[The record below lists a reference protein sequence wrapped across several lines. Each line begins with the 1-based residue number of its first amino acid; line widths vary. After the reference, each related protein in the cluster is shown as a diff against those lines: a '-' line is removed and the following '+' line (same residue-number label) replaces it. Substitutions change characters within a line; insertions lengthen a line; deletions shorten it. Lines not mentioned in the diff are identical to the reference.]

1 MRTVDY
7 IEMRAKTLVSELS
20 QAWSIEKR
28 RELREVLNDLEDVEN
43 AFLADEVV
51 NEQLADLLDMT
62 AAAADPKPKRTR
74 RSFPRKPRNWRKPYF
89 DSVLDYIQKR
99 KESDLLEGDLY
110 AEDFGLDFKYF
121 SEKFCFYLNKE
132 IKKRQQFDGYRIGF
146 STYPNRMHYL
156 LMRTGE
162 TNHANA

>member
-7 IEMRAKTLVSELS
+7 IELRAKALVSELS
-20 QAWSIEKR
+20 QVWDVEKR
-28 RELREVLNDLEDVEN
+28 RELREVLNDLEN
-43 AFLADEVV
+43 AEESLSDGIPFGDLERVVAD
-51 NEQLADLLDMT
+51 ADSE
-62 AAAADPKPKRTR
+62 PKRTR

-99 KESDLLEGDLY
+99 KEGDLLEGDLY

-132 IKKRQQFDGYRIGF
+132 IRKRQQFDGYRIGF

>member
-7 IEMRAKTLVSELS
+7 IELRAKALVSELA
-20 QAWSIEKR
+20 QTWNDEKR
-28 RELREVLNDLEDVEN
+28 RELPEVLNDLEDAEKEPKTTPIQ
-43 AFLADEVV
+43 FGQLELVV
-51 NEQLADLLDMT
+51 TDNEPK
-62 AAAADPKPKRTR
+62 PKPKRTR

-99 KESDLLEGDLY
+99 KEDDLLEGDLY

-162 TNHANA
+162 TNYANA

>member
-1 MRTVDY
+1 MRAVDY
-7 IEMRAKTLVSELS
+7 IEFRAKTLVSELS

-28 RELREVLNDLEDVEN
+28 RELREVLNDLENEEESPSN
-43 AFLADEVV
+43 AIPFGKLELVVAD
-51 NEQLADLLDMT
+51 
-62 AAAADPKPKRTR
+62 ADPKPKRTR
-74 RSFPRKPRNWRKPYF
+74 RSFPRKPRHWRKPYF
-89 DSVLDYIQKR
+89 DSVLDFIQKR